1 MALRKTQGSHDRRQT
16 RTDCVLLSF
25 VTLQFIEAEPTTPDQ
40 RGANAQYYLRVLHRL
55 IELGASLAER
65 IQQQPVNHAEATAAG
80 IELSAEPASVVSIEF
95 DRTVRGVRRSIL
107 LAQHIQDP
115 APARAAADPV
125 QHRSLVRQRI
135 LRVVEDE
142 IHDKFHGEA
151 ADALRRELVERL
163 ESPELQYEID
173 TRAADEI
180 IVDIRHDLDTA
191 GLPGYH
197 HPWKRR
203 TPDDVA
209 DLHALAAGRPAG
221 LHRSRPPTSPLRERP
236 TLPANDGEAVAMLLQ
251 GDGRLPAT

>member
-1 MALRKTQGSHDRRQT
+1 M
-16 RTDCVLLSF
+16 LSDP
-25 VTLQFIEAEPTTPDQ
+25 IAAEPTPQDQ
-40 RGANAQYYLRVLHRL
+40 RAENAQYYLRVLHRL

-65 IQQQPVNHAEATAAG
+65 IHQQPVNQAEAAAAG
-80 IELSAEPASVVSIEF
+80 IETIATSVEF

-115 APARAAADPV
+115 APARAVAEPA
-125 QHRSLVRQRI
+125 QHRILVRQRI
-135 LRVVEDE
+135 LREVEDE

-163 ESPELQYEID
+163 ESPDLEREID
-173 TRAADEI
+173 TRPASEI

-209 DLHALAAGRPAG
+209 DLHALAARRTPVPRKATTWTPAVPEG
-221 LHRSRPPTSPLRERP
+221 P

-251 GDGRLPAT
+251 GDARLPV